1 MIAEEFERLELLA
14 EVDALLARVRRWL
27 DSAPHWTPA
36 APCQALVDR
45 LLDRA
50 GNLRVRLEAPLV
62 VATLGG
68 TGTGKSALVNALVG
82 DEVAPTGKAR
92 PTTVQPVLVCR
103 PGIEPEMLGIEP
115 TAVRVIRHSAPAL
128 ADLVLIDCPD
138 PDTTES
144 GAGDGTEREPT
155 NLARLRTIL
164 PHCDVV
170 LVTATQQKY
179 RSARVAGELAEA
191 ARGARLVFV
200 QTHADSDDDIRDDW
214 RRVLEAEYAPGHL
227 FRVDSLA
234 ALRDARQG
242 LAPRGEFGRLVDL
255 LARELSGVAGHRIRR
270 ANFLDLTDE
279 ALTACRQRLDAA
291 MPAVAAVETA
301 LDEYRAKFN
310 AGLATRTRNELLS
323 GRRAWEQRL
332 LGQVAG
338 RWGLSPFS
346 LTLRI
351 YQGLGGLLSGAMLY
365 RMRTPAQLA
374 LWGAVEGTR
383 VWQRRRRTQHAERAP
398 ERAAAAGFDSAELQ
412 AASIVMEGYVAD
424 AGLPREL
431 AGLDAIRAGAEKAG
445 ADFVTRVSGELQ
457 QLIEKLAAR
466 HTGWFTRCRY
476 ELLFL
481 AMLGFLLFRLGKNFF
496 YDSWLAEPP
505 APVAGV
511 DFYLTSSFW
520 LIAWSLLLIWLLS
533 GRLRRGLRSEVDRL
547 AAAWPDPPGSE
558 GPFGLIGSE
567 CRRVRQFRSDLEH
580 LLSEVGRLRRQ
591 LSLPDDRLGARRQR
605 DDG

>member
-1 MIAEEFERLELLA
+1 MIAERFERLELLA
-14 EVDALLARVRRWL
+14 DVDSLLARVRRWL
-27 DSAPHWTPA
+27 DGAPPWTPA
-36 APCQALVDR
+36 VPCQALVDR

-50 GNLRVRLEAPLV
+50 GSLRVRLEAPLV

-82 DEVAPTGKAR
+82 DDVAPTGKAR
-92 PTTVQPVLVCR
+92 PTTAQPVLVCR

-115 TAVRVIRHSAPAL
+115 AAVRVIHHSSPAL
-128 ADLVLIDCPD
+128 TDLVLIDCPD

-144 GAGDGTEREPT
+144 SPGDEIERRPT
-155 NLARLRTIL
+155 NLARLRDIL
-164 PHCDVV
+164 PHCDAV

-179 RSARVAGELAEA
+179 RSARVAGELADA

-255 LARELSGVAGHRIRR
+255 LAHELSGEAGNRIRR
-270 ANFLDLTDE
+270 ANFLDLVDE
-279 ALTACRQRLDAA
+279 TLAACLRRIDAA
-291 MPAVAAVETA
+291 MPAVAAVDA
-301 LDEYRAKFN
+301 PLDEYRARFN
-310 AGLATRTRNELLS
+310 TGLATRMRDELLG

-332 LGQVAG
+332 LGQVAN

-346 LTLRI
+346 LMLRG
-351 YQGLGGLLSGAMLY
+351 YQGLGSLLSGAMLY

-374 LWGAVEGTR
+374 LWGTVEGTR
-383 VWQRRRRTQHAERAP
+383 VWRRRHQARHAELAP
-398 ERAAAAGFDSAELQ
+398 ERASAAGIDSVELQ
-412 AASIVMEGYVAD
+412 AAAFVMEGYVID
-424 AGLPREL
+424 AGLRCEL
-431 AGLDAIRAGAEKAG
+431 ADLDAIRDGAEKAG

-457 QLIEKLAAR
+457 SLVEGLAAR

-496 YDSWLAEPP
+496 YDSWLAEPLS
-505 APVAGV
+505 PVAGV

-533 GRLRRGLRSEVDRL
+533 GRLRRGLRREVDRL
-547 AAAWPDPPGSE
+547 AAAWPELPGTG
-558 GPFGLIGSE
+558 GPFSLIEAE
-567 CRRVRQFRSDLEH
+567 CRHVRQFRSDLEQ
-580 LLSEVGRLRRQ
+580 LLGEVERLRRQ
-591 LSLPDDRLGARRQR
+591 LSLPDEPLGARRER
-605 DDG
+605 GDG